1 MIFSVVLVILL
12 SIGPICAM
20 DSNIINDD
28 SNLLSENNKVIFS
41 SQNLEV
47 SSYDSISETISHD
60 DNVKNHSSV
69 KDYGLLT
76 SQYISDDIIQAND
89 TKTTTLAGNDT
100 ELYFKNGTA
109 FKVVLS
115 DSEGSLL
122 GNQSI
127 IININGNNYT
137 RITNENGTASIAI
150 NLNPGSYDVT
160 SYFKGTDVYEASSA
174 TNLVKVLSTISG
186 DDVEKYYR
194 NDTQYYATFVD
205 GQGNLLNN
213 TTVTFNINGVFY
225 ERKTDA
231 NGAARLNINLQPG
244 DYIITATNPINGD
257 MYSNDITVLSTIYA
271 YDIVKYYKNDTQYY
285 ATFLNGTGTPLN
297 NTNVSFNINGVFYTR
312 TTNENGTARLNINLN
327 PNNYTITAINPI
339 NDELY
344 SNNIEVLPTIFAED
358 LIMDYRDGSKFAASI
373 IDGQGN
379 ILPDTNVT
387 FNINGVFYNR
397 TSDANGTARLNINLN
412 VGEYIITSTN
422 NDGLSISNIITISK
436 CNTTISGNDTHI
448 ITGIDRNYT
457 VKLIGENN
465 NPISNVAINFN
476 YDSVNVTAI
485 TDING
490 EATITISNIS
500 EGKYNI
506 SYIFDGNDNC
516 NGSSSNSTLVVAN
529 STVILAGNDLN
540 MIYKD
545 GSRFNVTLTDL
556 NYMPLANETI
566 TFNINGVSYYRTTN
580 SDGIAS
586 IAINLLPRE
595 YVISYSYSDVD
606 SIDYN
611 KGSNTIIVSKIP
623 TNLTAEDLMI
633 EFGETG
639 AFIFTLTNTSG
650 SPIEDIIVTLTI
662 NNVSYNRTTNASGQS
677 KLNINLPVGYYEI
690 TTSLDNII
698 YSAESISNHILVN
711 GTTIKGEDLT
721 MIAGFSSYYSVSLM
735 DPYENPIVN
744 ATIEFTYDGKTVSA
758 LTDSEGIASIE
769 VSNLTK
775 GDYLIV
781 YNYTA
786 GSNAGQAYIHVK
798 GTISISQLV
807 AAANEVN
814 SYIEKNAKLPDS
826 VTIGDTT
833 YTTAQYLYL
842 LCEAIVSINAGDLT
856 DLYLFEVNDPTNPG
870 AASNMGSLSDY
881 LSVASSLITSMDSG
895 VTPNS
900 VSTSLGD
907 VGYDGI
913 VYAFTRVLVYYGMM
927 SQLPSSVSIKSLTL
941 YVSQSSLDSKNT
953 ITDLT
958 PYLSSSPNCQVTN
971 AAIVALAEQ
980 LTKGMTNSLDKAT
993 AIYNYV
999 RDSVSYSFYY
1009 DTKYGAVGTLNSKT
1023 GNCVD
1028 HSHLLIALFRAADL
1042 PARYAHGTCTFSSG
1056 TYGHVWTQVLIGN
1069 TWVVCDAT
1077 SARNSFGKV
1086 VNWNNNYYS
1095 LKGYYSSISF

>member
-12 SIGPICAM
+12 SIGPIFAM
-20 DSNIINDD
+20 DSSIIDDD
-28 SNLLSENNKVIFS
+28 SNLLNENNKIVFS
-41 SQNLEV
+41 SQDLEV
-47 SSYDSISETISHD
+47 SSYDSVSETISHD
-60 DNVKNHSSV
+60 DNVNNYSSV
-69 KDYGLLT
+69 GNNGLLT
-76 SQYISDDIIQAND
+76 SQYISDDAIQANG

-109 FKVVLS
+109 FKLVLS

-122 GNQSI
+122 SNQQLI
-127 IININGNNYT
+127 ISINGNNYT
-137 RITNENGTASIAI
+137 RTTNENGTASIAI
-150 NLNPGSYDVT
+150 NLAPGSYDIT
-160 SYFKGTDVYEASSA
+160 SFFKGTDVYEASST

-213 TTVTFNINGVFY
+213 TTVIFNINGVFY
-225 ERKTDA
+225 ERKTNE
-231 NGAARLNINLQPG
+231 NGTAKLNINLQPG

-257 MYSNDITVLSTIYA
+257 MYSNDITVLNTIYA
-271 YDIVKYYKNDTQYY
+271 SDIVKYYRNDTQYY
-285 ATFLNGTGTPLN
+285 ATFLNSTGNPLIN
-297 NTNVSFNINGVFYTR
+297 ASVSFNINGVFYTR
-312 TTNENGTARLNINLN
+312 TTNENGTAKLNINLI
-327 PNNYTITAINPI
+327 PNTYIITAINPI
-339 NDELY
+339 NNELY

-358 LIMDYRDGSKFAASI
+358 LIMDYRDGSKFIVSI

-379 ILPDTNVT
+379 PLPNTNVT

-397 TSDANGTARLNINLN
+397 TSDANGTSRLNINLN
-412 VGEYIITSTN
+412 VGKYIITSTN
-422 NDGLSISNIITISK
+422 KDGLSISNNITINK
-436 CNTTISGNDTHI
+436 CNTTISGSDAHI

-465 NPISNVAINFN
+465 NPISYATINFN
-476 YDSVNVTAI
+476 YGSVNVTAI

-490 EATITISNIS
+490 EATINIS
-500 EGKYNI
+500 DIPEGRYNI
-506 SYIFDGNDNC
+506 SYSYNGNDNC
-516 NGSSSNSTLVVAN
+516 YGSSSSSILVVAN
-529 STVILAGNDLN
+529 STVILTGNDLN

-545 GSRFNVTLTDL
+545 GSRFKVTLTDL
-556 NYMPLANETI
+556 NYAPLANETI
-566 TFNINGVSYYRTTN
+566 SFTINGVSYNRTTN

-586 IAINLLPRE
+586 IAINLLPNE
-595 YVISYSYSDVD
+595 YVISYSHSEVD

-611 KGSNTIIVSKIP
+611 EGSNTIIVSKIP
-623 TNLTAEDLMI
+623 TTIAAEDLEI
-633 EFGETG
+633 NHGEIG
-639 AFIFTLTNTSG
+639 AFIFNLTNSSG
-650 SPIEDIIVTLTI
+650 APVEGVAVTLTI
-662 NNVSYNRTTNASGQS
+662 NGVSYSRTTNASGQS

-698 YSAESISNHILVN
+698 YSAQSISNHILVN
-711 GTTIKGEDLT
+711 GTIIKGDDLT
-721 MIAGFSSYYSVSLM
+721 MIAGFTSNYSVVLL
-735 DPYENPIVN
+735 DPYQNPIVN
-744 ATIEFTYDGKTVSA
+744 ATIEFRYDGKVVSA
-758 LTDSEGIASIE
+758 LTNSEGIATIE
-769 VSNLTK
+769 ISNLIK
-775 GDYLIV
+775 GDYPIV

-786 GSNAGQAYIHVK
+786 ESNAGMAFIHVK
-798 GTISISQLV
+798 GTVSISQLV

-814 SYIEKNAKLPDS
+814 AYIEKNAKLPNS
-826 VTIGDTT
+826 VTVGDTS

-842 LCEAIVSINAGDLT
+842 LCEAIVCINDGDLT
-856 DLYLFEVNDPTNPG
+856 DLYLFEVNNPTNPG

-881 LSVASSLITSMDSG
+881 ISVASSLITSMDSG

-900 VSTSLGD
+900 VSTSIGN

-913 VYAFTRVLVYYGMM
+913 VYAFTRVLVYYGMI

-941 YVSQSSLDSKNT
+941 YVSQSVLDSKNT

-971 AAIVALAEQ
+971 SAIVALAEQ
-980 LTKGMTNSLDKAT
+980 LTRGMTNSLDKAT

-1056 TYGHVWTQVLIGN
+1056 TYGHVWTQVLIGD

-1095 LKGYYSSISF
+1095 LKGYFSSISF

>member
-1 MIFSVVLVILL
+1 
-12 SIGPICAM
+12 
-20 DSNIINDD
+20 
-28 SNLLSENNKVIFS
+28 
-41 SQNLEV
+41 
-47 SSYDSISETISHD
+47 
-60 DNVKNHSSV
+60 
-69 KDYGLLT
+69 
-76 SQYISDDIIQAND
+76 
-89 TKTTTLAGNDT
+89 
-100 ELYFKNGTA
+100 
-109 FKVVLS
+109 
-115 DSEGSLL
+115 
-122 GNQSI
+122 
-127 IININGNNYT
+127 
-137 RITNENGTASIAI
+137 
-150 NLNPGSYDVT
+150 
-160 SYFKGTDVYEASSA
+160 
-174 TNLVKVLSTISG
+174 
-186 DDVEKYYR
+186 
-194 NDTQYYATFVD
+194 
-205 GQGNLLNN
+205 
-213 TTVTFNINGVFY
+213 
-225 ERKTDA
+225 
-231 NGAARLNINLQPG
+231 
-244 DYIITATNPINGD
+244 
-257 MYSNDITVLSTIYA
+257 
-271 YDIVKYYKNDTQYY
+271 
-285 ATFLNGTGTPLN
+285 
-297 NTNVSFNINGVFYTR
+297 
-312 TTNENGTARLNINLN
+312 
-327 PNNYTITAINPI
+327 
-339 NDELY
+339 
-344 SNNIEVLPTIFAED
+344 
-358 LIMDYRDGSKFAASI
+358 
-373 IDGQGN
+373 
-379 ILPDTNVT
+379 
-387 FNINGVFYNR
+387 
-397 TSDANGTARLNINLN
+397 
-412 VGEYIITSTN
+412 
-422 NDGLSISNIITISK
+422 
-436 CNTTISGNDTHI
+436 
-448 ITGIDRNYT
+448 
-457 VKLIGENN
+457 
-465 NPISNVAINFN
+465 
-476 YDSVNVTAI
+476 
-485 TDING
+485 
-490 EATITISNIS
+490 
-500 EGKYNI
+500 
-506 SYIFDGNDNC
+506 
-516 NGSSSNSTLVVAN
+516 
-529 STVILAGNDLN
+529 
-540 MIYKD
+540 
-545 GSRFNVTLTDL
+545 
-556 NYMPLANETI
+556 
-566 TFNINGVSYYRTTN
+566 
-580 SDGIAS
+580 
-586 IAINLLPRE
+586 
-595 YVISYSYSDVD
+595 
-606 SIDYN
+606 
-611 KGSNTIIVSKIP
+611 
-623 TNLTAEDLMI
+623 
-633 EFGETG
+633 
-639 AFIFTLTNTSG
+639 LTNTSG

-758 LTDSEGIASIE
+758 LTNSKGIASIE

-842 LCEAIVSINAGDLT
+842 LCEAIVSINSGDLT

-870 AASNMGSLSDY
+870 VASNMGSLSDY